1 MKSRIFC
8 SNYSFMFCRLRKLEN
23 NSSLVKT
30 FLFLC
35 VNSQPYLQDCFI
47 LSSPTINKF
56 SGCINKA
63 PRVWIEELN
72 LEFWNFKFSIIVFIF
87 SQWIIESNKMV
98 FYQSTIKMNLHT
110 SIYLVLIVTSGII
123 FLYFI
128 NKLT

>member
-23 NSSLVKT
+23 NFSLVKT

-35 VNSQPYLQDCFI
+35 VNSQPNLQDCFI

-63 PRVWIEELN
+63 RTAGSE
-72 LEFWNFKFSIIVFIF
+72 
-87 SQWIIESNKMV
+87 
-98 FYQSTIKMNLHT
+98 
-110 SIYLVLIVTSGII
+110 VLFRGA
-123 FLYFI
+123 
-128 NKLT
+128 KLCL